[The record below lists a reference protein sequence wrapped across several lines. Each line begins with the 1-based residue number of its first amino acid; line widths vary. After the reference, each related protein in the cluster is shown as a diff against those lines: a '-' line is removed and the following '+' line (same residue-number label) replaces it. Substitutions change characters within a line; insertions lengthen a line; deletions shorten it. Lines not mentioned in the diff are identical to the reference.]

1 MAICTKCGERLWPG
15 ATNCGKCG
23 TPASQ
28 VATPTVSGIGNN
40 DAANLNHGAMGQSNG
55 KPTMKVGTIGHAGH
69 GKTTLSTAINM
80 YCGMLYGDKVM
91 NYDDIENVG
100 CLEYQS
106 NKRNYIHTDFKD
118 TITGLAQM
126 GGAILVVSGPDSIMP
141 QTREHIILAHE
152 ANIPLIVFLNKLDLI
167 DDHALLELVE
177 EEIKDALTE
186 NGFPGG
192 YKIPIIRGSAY
203 CAMQDLEQGRKT
215 KNTNCIIQ
223 LLDTMDTY
231 S

>member
-1 MAICTKCGERLWPG
+1 
-15 ATNCGKCG
+15 
-23 TPASQ
+23 
-28 VATPTVSGIGNN
+28 
-40 DAANLNHGAMGQSNG
+40 MGQSNG
-55 KPTMKVGTIGHAGH
+55 KPTMKVGTIGDAGN

-80 YCGMLYGDKVM
+80 YGGKVM
-91 NYDDIENVG
+91 KYDDIENAG

-106 NKRNYIHTDFKD
+106 DKRYYIHTDFKD

-126 GGAILVVSGPDSIMP
+126 GGAILVVSAPDSVMP

-152 ANIPLIVFLNKLDLI
+152 ANIPLIVFLNKMDLI
-167 DDHALLELVE
+167 DDPDLLELVE
-177 EEIKDALTE
+177 EEIKDALTS

-203 CAMQDLEQGRKT
+203 RAMQDLEQGSNT
-215 KNTNCIIQ
+215 NNTNCIIQ

-231 S
+231 F